1 MDRVGQRHSKEGL
14 LSRTLAIIAV
24 LAAAVG
30 LAAAS
35 GALGQSGDGAVI
47 SPEQR
52 STVRQY
58 VQRERRAQAT
68 LPEGYQ
74 LAIGAT
80 LPVDIELYM
89 FPEQIGLRQYRY
101 TTVGARTVLVEPGT
115 RRIIQIVE

>member
-1 MDRVGQRHSKEGL
+1 M
-14 LSRTLAIIAV
+14 LAIIAG

-30 LAAAS
+30 LAAAT
-35 GALGQSGDGAVI
+35 GALGQAAEGAAI
-47 SPEQR
+47 APEQR
-52 STVRQY
+52 AAVRQY

-68 LPEGYQ
+68 LPEGYA
-74 LAIGAT
+74 LALGAT

-115 RRIIQIVE
+115 RRIVQIVD